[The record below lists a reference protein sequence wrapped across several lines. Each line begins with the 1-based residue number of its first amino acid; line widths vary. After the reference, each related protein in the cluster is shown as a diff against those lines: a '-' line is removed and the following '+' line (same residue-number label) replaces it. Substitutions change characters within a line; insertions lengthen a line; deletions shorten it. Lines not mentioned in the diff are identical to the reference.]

1 MNGDSRCSSFLASN
15 VYLPCFLLVFIRQ
28 FVYSSNVYLA
38 QLVGYLWTCFFVEW
52 RHARMLMEEIRFT
65 SYSWYGTYLIVLQV
79 FIHPKV
85 VHDAVFGKQH
95 PAGIFPAGF
104 SIPSTPISESP
115 PGQVRRHISELLTKA
130 KADFR
135 EHFGTQLGCGLL
147 GPCSHL
153 PKSMGN
159 PWFGWFGS
167 IDLGGECDTE
177 VNCRCSESETQ
188 KNYIM
193 YPISFVSRSFKN
205 QLIDVPM
212 SEVNHVSDYI
222 G

>member
-1 MNGDSRCSSFLASN
+1 MCIWPSWLATCEH
-15 VYLPCFLLVFIRQ
+15 VFLLNEDMPACWWKRSVSPATVDMVHILLFYKFLYIPR
-28 FVYSSNVYLA
+28 
-38 QLVGYLWTCFFVEW
+38 WCT
-52 RHARMLMEEIRFT
+52 MLSLENNTPQEF
-65 SYSWYGTYLIVLQV
+65 SPQV
-79 FIHPKV
+79 
-85 VHDAVFGKQH
+85 
-95 PAGIFPAGF
+95 F